1 MIKTL
6 VSTMIFMLFFSPS
19 IAEKN
24 NSDPLT
30 IYDLKKHGWKVV
42 KQKSYIEVRSGI
54 SPYNDLERRVQIVI
68 NILQK
73 AGENYKCIIQYDS
86 QTDRIEEECKKF
98 RFTLGYKG

>member
-6 VSTMIFMLFFSPS
+6 VSTIIFMLFFLPA

-24 NSDPLT
+24 NSNPLT
-30 IYDLKKHGWKVV
+30 IYDLKKHGWREV
-42 KQKSYIEVRSGI
+42 KQESYIELRSGLP
-54 SPYNDLERRVQIVI
+54 PYHDLKRRVQIVI

-86 QTDRIEEECKKF
+86 QADRIKEECKKF
-98 RFTLGYKG
+98 FFEK

>member
-6 VSTMIFMLFFSPS
+6 VSTMIFMFFFSPA

-24 NSDPLT
+24 NSNPLT

-42 KQKSYIEVRSGI
+42 KQKSYIEVRAGI
-54 SPYNDLERRVQIVI
+54 SPYNNLKRRVQIMI
-68 NILQK
+68 YFLQK

-86 QTDRIEEECKKF
+86 QTDRIEEECKK
-98 RFTLGYKG
+98 Y